1 MTGHYVSRAQLQG
14 WQKIIDDLKKE
25 NAKLKRRIDTLVE
38 MNDELEEENV
48 ALKEDVKAILRRRK

>member
-25 NAKLKRRIDTLVE
+25 NEKLKRRIDTLVE